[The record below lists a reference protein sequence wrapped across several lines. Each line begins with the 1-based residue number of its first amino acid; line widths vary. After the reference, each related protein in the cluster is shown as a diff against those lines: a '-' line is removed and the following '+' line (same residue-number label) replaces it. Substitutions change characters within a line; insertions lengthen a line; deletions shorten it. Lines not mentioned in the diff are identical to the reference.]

1 VKHAPHLTSEEFQE
15 VVEEALEELPEAF
28 ARLLDNI
35 AVFIEEEPAAHDLE
49 ALEDPNGELLGIFR
63 GMPMTARSFSALPM
77 LPNQVVIFRGP
88 ILRVTRT
95 RAEAYRQVK
104 ETVMHELGHYFGLSD
119 EAMVY

>member
-1 VKHAPHLTSEEFQE
+1 VTRHQHLTSEEFQE
-15 VVEEALEELPEAF
+15 VVEEALEELPEQF
-28 ARLLDNI
+28 ASLLDNI
-35 AVFIEEEPAAHDLE
+35 AVFVEEEPDTYDLE
-49 ALEDPNGELLGIFR
+49 ALEDPEGELLGIFR

-95 RAEAYRQVK
+95 RAEACRQVK